1 MLTGLDEVELE
12 ARSLPIS
19 NDKSA
24 RYFHALLQK

>member
-1 MLTGLDEVELE
+1 MLAGSDEVELE

-19 NDKSA
+19 NDKSV